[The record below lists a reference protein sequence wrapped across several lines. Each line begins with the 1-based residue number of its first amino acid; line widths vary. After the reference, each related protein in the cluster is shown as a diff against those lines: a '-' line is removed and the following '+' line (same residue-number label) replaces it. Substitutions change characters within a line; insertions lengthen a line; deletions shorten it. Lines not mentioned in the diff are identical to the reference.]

1 MTNMG
6 ENKSVWFDE
15 QTLARLDQ
23 IVAEY
28 KRRTGVQPSRSAVVC
43 RAVDALFLS
52 ERLIDKTN
60 TISDDQPTIEIA

>member
-1 MTNMG
+1 MTNVG
-6 ENKSVWFDE
+6 ENKSIWFDE

-43 RAVDALFLS
+43 RAVDALFLA
-52 ERLIDKTN
+52 ECLTDKTIDVAERQ
-60 TISDDQPTIEIA
+60 TA